1 MAVLLHTPCLG
12 HKIWTPAFGMESNL
26 KRITWSHKSVVDLP
40 GWWIPGIN
48 SDQNMACSS
57 IQSVGGW
64 HVLHMNQFKTERLL
78 ICASGSPA
86 SQGRM
91 EKSDTSTAQSDVLIF
106 HSRSAIFAFK
116 FIYIYTYIITYTR
129 NYYVCSLL
137 WYPYWPLL
145 PRLPNVR
152 TYTSVALGSRPVQHK
167 VLTQRQKNMFR
178 PCLQNIV
185 FKKQTRAKLQPSS
198 THSKLLTRS

>member
-48 SDQNMACSS
+48 SAQNMACSS

-91 EKSDTSTAQSDVLIF
+91 EKSDTSAAQSDVFIF
-106 HSRSAIFAFK
+106 HSRSAIFAVLY
-116 FIYIYTYIITYTR
+116 IYTYTYIITYTR

-137 WYPYWPLL
+137 WYPSWPLL
-145 PRLPNVR
+145 P
-152 TYTSVALGSRPVQHK
+152 TTCEVAQCSHLHICCSW
-167 VLTQRQKNMFR
+167 
-178 PCLQNIV
+178 LQACAAQSPDLQDIV
-185 FKKQTRAKLQPSS
+185 FKKQTCAKLQPSS